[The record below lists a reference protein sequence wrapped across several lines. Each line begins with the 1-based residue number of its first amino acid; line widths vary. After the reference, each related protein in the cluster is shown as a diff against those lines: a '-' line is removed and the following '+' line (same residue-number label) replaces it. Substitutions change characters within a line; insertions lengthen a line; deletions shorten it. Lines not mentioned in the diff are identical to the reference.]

1 MLKNAF
7 ISIVYTRYL
16 LLKINKIIILILV
29 DIPPYFGYIITN
41 VLHSFDC

>member
-1 MLKNAF
+1 MPENAF
-7 ISIVYTRYL
+7 ISTVYTRCI

-29 DIPPYFGYIITN
+29 DITPYFGYIITN